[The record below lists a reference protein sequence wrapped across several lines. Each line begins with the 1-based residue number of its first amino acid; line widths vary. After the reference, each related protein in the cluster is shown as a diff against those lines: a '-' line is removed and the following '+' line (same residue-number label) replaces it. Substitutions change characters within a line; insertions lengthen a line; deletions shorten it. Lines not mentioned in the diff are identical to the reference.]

1 MVWKVLV
8 RKDPVTQ
15 KSTEHFRFL
24 ATPMGVSA
32 HTLAPVEGALPG
44 CVEVFPKGQAQTR

>member
-15 KSTEHFRFL
+15 KSTEHCRFL